1 MHVRV
6 FVNVFIERTEQ
17 GRRKDLSKMELMMKK
32 EIQQELVDWVG
43 APLQIGLRNT
53 RDKLVANLNPV

>member
-1 MHVRV
+1 
-6 FVNVFIERTEQ
+6 
-17 GRRKDLSKMELMMKK
+17 MKK